1 MPDKETMFLFGIKD
15 GHLNELRIMVDSTG
29 KVTQFESGAMPS
41 DGVERA
47 LEKTGKWHTNKKSAI
62 IIHNHKI
69 FSKEKN

>member
-1 MPDKETMFLFGIKD
+1 MFLFGIKD

-47 LEKTGKWHTNKKSAI
+47 LEKTGKWQTKNESAI
-62 IIHNHKI
+62 IVHRHKM
-69 FSKEKN
+69 FYKRDR